1 MAKATK
7 RIRFECCNPILR
19 VADIGRSLEFYVDKL
34 GFKNAEWGNEDFTLI
49 SRDGAAIY
57 LCRGGQ
63 GKGGAWV
70 WLGVGDAEALHK
82 QLQAQNAKIRME
94 PKNFPWAL
102 EFHVEDPDG
111 NVLRLGSEPK
121 HDAKFEQH

>member
-1 MAKATK
+1 MAHNAKQVH
-7 RIRFECCNPILR
+7 FECCNPILR
-19 VADIGRSLEFYVDKL
+19 VDDIARSLNFYVGKL
-34 GFKNAEWGNEDFTLI
+34 GFKNADWGNEDFTLI
-49 SRDGAAIY
+49 SRGGASIY

-70 WLGVGDAEALHK
+70 WVGVGDADALHR
-82 QLQAQNAKIRME
+82 QLQSQQVNVRME

-111 NVLRLGSEPK
+111 NVLRLGSEPRPEAGFK
-121 HDAKFEQH
+121 QL

>member
-1 MAKATK
+1 MARAAKK
-7 RIRFECCNPILR
+7 IKFECCNPILR
-19 VADIGRSLEFYVDKL
+19 VDDIARSLKFYVDKL
-34 GFKNAEWGNEDFTLI
+34 GFKNAEWGNEDFTYI
-49 SRDGAAIY
+49 SREGASIY

-63 GKGGAWV
+63 GKGGAWIWV
-70 WLGVGDAEALHK
+70 GVGDAEVLHS
-82 QLQAQNAKIRME
+82 QLQAQGVKIRME

-121 HDAKFEQH
+121 PGSGFEVR

>member
-1 MAKATK
+1 MAKPAK
-7 RIRFECCNPILR
+7 RLDFECCNPILR
-19 VADIGRSLEFYVDKL
+19 VEDIGRSLGFYVDNL
-34 GFKNAEWGNEDFTLI
+34 GFTNAAWGNEDFTSI
-49 SRDGAAIY
+49 SRDGASIY

-70 WLGVGDAEALHK
+70 WLGVGDAEALHHH
-82 QLQAQNAKIRME
+82 LQSRGVKIRME

-111 NVLRLGSEPK
+111 NVLRVGSEPTR
-121 HDAKFEQH
+121 DGGFEER